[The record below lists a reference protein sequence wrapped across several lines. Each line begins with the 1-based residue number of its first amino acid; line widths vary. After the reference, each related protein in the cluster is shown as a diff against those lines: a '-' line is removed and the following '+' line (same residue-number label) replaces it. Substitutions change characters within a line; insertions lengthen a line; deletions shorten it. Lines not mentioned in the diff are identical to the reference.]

1 MKKYSMETTVGIFV
15 VLGLICVGY
24 MTVKLGKVSF
34 FGDNTYSLY
43 APFASASGLR
53 AGSPV
58 EVYGIEVG
66 SIERLGIDPDRDMAL
81 VKMKIKRGVKIYDD
95 AAATVKTAGLI
106 GDKFIRIDPGGSGEL
121 LKPGETLVNTS
132 TPPDID
138 ELIGKYA
145 FGDVKKDAENKG
157 K

>member
-24 MTVKLGKVSF
+24 MTVKLGRVSF
-34 FGDNTYSLY
+34 FGDNTYTLY
-43 APFASASGLR
+43 APFPSASGLR

-66 SIERLGIDPDRDMAL
+66 RIERLGIDPTREMAL
-81 VKMKIKRGVKIYDD
+81 VEMKINRGVKIYDD
-95 AAATVKTAGLI
+95 ATATVKTAGLI
-106 GDKFIRIDPGGSGEL
+106 GDKFIKIDPGGAGDL
-121 LKPGETLVNTS
+121 LGPGGTLVNTS

-145 FGDVKKDAENKG
+145 FGDVKKDADKSG